1 MKKNIFLCQSS
12 FFVYGKKNVMNV
24 FDTLYYYLIAFD
36 NDRVT
41 LRLQNEL
48 FRALYETFPL
58 PRRQYLCQHRQEFYR
73 RETIKNILIFL
84 YENILTEHEDSP
96 YYHDFLKA
104 NQSDSFFRLIY
115 IPSKF

>member
-1 MKKNIFLCQSS
+1 
-12 FFVYGKKNVMNV
+12 MNV

-41 LRLQNEL
+41 LRLRKEL
-48 FRALYETFPL
+48 FGALYEIFP
-58 PRRQYLCQHRQEFYR
+58 PQRRQYLCQHRQEFYR

-96 YYHDFLKA
+96 YYNYFLKA

-115 IPSKF
+115 IPCKFS